1 MRAAA
6 DLWPVVFEP
15 SSEEL
20 VSRPLYMLLYFALLE
35 ALPSALV
42 TLALGEQVHA
52 TSFNR
57 FGSVPWSMRVPR
69 SEVLL
74 GAALGEGSFGIV
86 FAASWQGRAV
96 AVKRLKTAGLGGS
109 GAGALAGA
117 ELLRLQDR
125 IECEATLMSR
135 LRHPHVVRLL
145 GLLVEPE
152 HVPCIMTELCPLG
165 SLHTLLFGGE
175 NQRHTLFGA
184 AASSLPTTSPPTTSL
199 PTTSAGPPAPAASS
213 SSAAAASAAASPP
226 AASVPRHG
234 AGLLR
239 LPWRR
244 RLELAQQLA
253 SRLAYPNPNPS
264 PSPNPNPNPN
274 P

>member
-86 FAASWQGRAV
+86 FAASWRGRAV

-165 SLHTLLFGGE
+165 SLHTLLFGAD

-184 AASSLPTTSPPTTSL
+184 VASSLPTTSL
-199 PTTSAGPPAPAASS
+199 PTTSAGPPAPAA
-213 SSAAAASAAASPP
+213 ASAAASPP
-226 AASVPRHG
+226 AASVPRHE
-234 AGLLR
+234 AGLPR
-239 LPWRR
+239 LSWRR

-253 SRLAYPNPNPS
+253 SRLAYPNPNPNPS

-274 P
+274 PNP